1 MTLVVG
7 STSVATICNCFVVV
21 DVCLFL
27 LYRDYS
33 TSIAPFVGA
42 NSVWVSGLV
51 ASVQT
56 LV

>member
-1 MTLVVG
+1 MLV
-7 STSVATICNCFVVV
+7 ALWWLQYAIAFVVV

-33 TSIAPFVGA
+33 TNIAPFVGA

-56 LV
+56 ILINL